1 MDSADAENMR
11 AAFRGQ
17 GGHIQGNEEQL
28 TSIMMGMAG
37 QQQNFQTLAS
47 LHRRSLTEMVQ
58 QLSERMGGQA
68 TSASVPAAATPLWS
82 DHSWSGVG

>member
-47 LHRRSLTEMVQ
+47 PHRRSLTEIVQ